1 MSGGREYH
9 ASFRLTRPVDLFATF
24 THHAALATPLFLLVL
39 VGYGLMRFGKWPA
52 EVADALTRFVFTVA
66 MPALLFNLMSDFSKL
81 PPVDA
86 RLLIAF
92 FGGCLVTFVIGRL
105 IAWKCFSLDGV
116 GQSVFALGGIFS
128 NNVLLGI
135 PLAKLTLGDDSLP
148 AAALVIAFNALTLWT
163 MVTISVEWARHGA
176 FSLKGFGKTTL
187 NVLKNPLVSA
197 ILLGVAYGMTG
208 LPLPYLVKEPLNL
221 ISAATMPLALV
232 ALGMGLAQYGIRQ
245 GWQISAGITVVKLLV
260 QPLTVWGIA
269 VLIGLP
275 TLETRTVVLLASIS
289 TGINVYLMSKQFK
302 TIEGPVASALVLTT
316 VVAALTVPLLL
327 TLTE

>member
-1 MSGGREYH
+1 MSHLPSNR
-9 ASFRLTRPVDLFATF
+9 ADLFATF

-39 VGYGLMRFGKWPA
+39 VGYALMRFGKWPS
-52 EVADALTRFVFTVA
+52 EVADALTRFVFSVA
-66 MPALLFNLMSDFSKL
+66 MPALLFNLMSDFSRL

-92 FGGCLVTFVIGRL
+92 FGGCLITFVIARV
-105 IAWKCFSLDGV
+105 IAWKCFGLDGV

-163 MVTISVEWARHGA
+163 MVTISVEWARHGS
-176 FSLKGFGKTTL
+176 FSARGFGKTTL
-187 NVLKNPLVSA
+187 NVLRNPLVSA
-197 ILLGVAYGMTG
+197 ILLGVAFGMTG
-208 LPLPYLVKEPLNL
+208 LTLPHLIKEPLNL
-221 ISAATMPLALV
+221 ISTSTMPMALI
-232 ALGMGLAQYGIRQ
+232 ALGMGLAEYGIRQ
-245 GWQISAGITVVKLLV
+245 GWQISAGITVVKLV
-260 QPLTVWGIA
+260 IQPLIVWAIA

-289 TGINVYLMSKQFK
+289 TGINVYLMSRQFK
-302 TIEGPVASALVLTT
+302 AIEGPVASALVLTT
-316 VVAALTVPLLL
+316 VAAALTVPLLL

>member
-1 MSGGREYH
+1 MFE
-9 ASFRLTRPVDLFATF
+9 TF
-24 THHAALATPLFLLVL
+24 LHHAELATPLFLLVL
-39 VGYGLMRFGKWPA
+39 VGYSLMRFGNWSSA
-52 EVADALTRFVFTVA
+52 AADALSRFVFTVA

-92 FGGCLVTFVIGRL
+92 FGGCLISFFIGRL
-105 IAWKCFSLDGV
+105 IAWKCFGLDGV

-148 AAALVIAFNALTLWT
+148 SAALVISFNALTLWT
-163 MVTISVEWARHGA
+163 MVTVSVEWARHG
-176 FSLKGFGKTTL
+176 SLSAKGFGKTL
-187 NVLKNPLVSA
+187 KSVLTNPLVAA
-197 ILLGVAYGMTG
+197 ILLGVGYGMTG
-208 LPLPYLVKEPLNL
+208 LPLPHMVKEPLNL
-221 ISAATMPLALV
+221 ISTATMPMSLI
-232 ALGMGLAQYGIRQ
+232 ALGMGLAEYGIRQ
-245 GWQISAGITVVKLLV
+245 GWQQSAAISVIKLLV
-260 QPLTVWGIA
+260 QPLVVWGIA

-275 TLETRTVVLLASIS
+275 RLETRTVVLLASIS
-289 TGINVYLMSKQFK
+289 TGINVYLMSRQFK
-302 TIEGPVASALVLTT
+302 AVEGPVASALVLTT

>member
-1 MSGGREYH
+1 
-9 ASFRLTRPVDLFATF
+9 LFETF
-24 THHAALATPLFLLVL
+24 SHHVSLATPLFLLVL
-39 VGYGLMRFGKWPA
+39 VGYALMRFGKWPS
-52 EVADALTRFVFTVA
+52 EVADALTRFVFNLA

-92 FGGCLVTFVIGRL
+92 FGGCIVTFAIGRL
-105 IAWKCFSLDGV
+105 IAWKIFGLDGV

-135 PLAKLTLGDDSLP
+135 PLAKLTLGEESLP

-163 MVTISVEWARHGA
+163 MVSISVEWARHGS
-176 FSLKGFGKTTL
+176 FSMKGFGKTTV

-197 ILLGVAYGMTG
+197 ILVGVAFGMTG
-208 LPLPYLVKEPLNL
+208 LTLPHLIKEPLNL
-221 ISAATMPLALV
+221 ISASTMPMALI
-232 ALGMGLAQYGIRQ
+232 ALGMGLAEYGIKQ
-245 GWQISAGITVVKLLV
+245 GWQVSAGITFVKLVV
-260 QPLTVWGIA
+260 QPLAVWGIA

-275 TLETRTVVLLASIS
+275 ILETRTVVLLASIS
-289 TGINVYLMSKQFK
+289 TGINVYLMSRQFQ

-316 VVAALTVPLLL
+316 VVASITVPLLL
-327 TLTE
+327 TLTG